1 MNNMPDTA
9 ISPPLKGL
17 KVLEISA
24 AGSFAASLLAMILA
38 DQGADVAKVG
48 LDVKNLPLN
57 PEFNAT
63 MSREARAR
71 PGLDRNKQVLQA
83 VATEADIH
91 QLVELADVVILPYDI
106 GIPYLAPESL
116 REQHPSLVIVSLC
129 EFDTLTSHAPR
140 DGVAGA
146 ATGLFTDM
154 NLYDRLFSPGTPL
167 YTTALLPSAYAAVHG
182 AAAIGLALLRRAK
195 INAGEHITV
204 SLAGS
209 FMQAQGV
216 NLIKD
221 WPGNKPLPKP
231 LRRLDRSK
239 SFHQWAAASVANL
252 DNSLQPFSHL
262 YECADGEKLCVLCS
276 PSKKLPP
283 QLLRALGLWETACE
297 KLGISE
303 EDFAKDTKLNLRK
316 NRGLVKILKSEF
328 AKQPV
333 AYWDDKLG
341 AVAPVAKLR
350 STKEWFA
357 SSLARNLGM
366 RSDVI
371 DPIAGSVGVPGPLV
385 TVNSYSDIQP
395 RTLVPEAEELI
406 QNWNSVESFTLT
418 AEGAGASDGGLTN
431 GLKVLELTTVVAAPH
446 CGICLSQHGAESTR
460 IASPDPKHDAL
471 VEVIAAV
478 DVQRGKKNI
487 IADLKTDAGQDQL
500 RELVG
505 EADVVVCNMRP
516 EAATRLNVDFAGIK
530 AIKKNVVYC
539 RISAY
544 PNSERPGYDPL
555 LQVATGVVDGYRSDS
570 GSGLPN
576 FLGLAGSVDYG
587 GGATGFLASVFG
599 LMVQARNG
607 GQGAYNVTASLA
619 QFAQFIQSN
628 RIVAD
633 DGLPELSESEIPL
646 ARTRDEKGWEYLPA
660 AQFDGDSQEVQPVP
674 VVTLKSLKETAV
686 PVTAAQVGKSCPD
699 DLPAVSVITQEQHD
713 GGSDHFPAPTQ
724 VRFENASNPIILPAT
739 VPATSGEDGR

>member
-1 MNNMPDTA
+1 MNTSLDSA
-9 ISPPLKGL
+9 ASPPLSGL

-38 DQGADVAKVG
+38 EQGADVAKVG
-48 LDVKNLPLN
+48 LDAENLPVN
-57 PEFNAT
+57 PEFST
-63 MSREARAR
+63 SVSRETRAR
-71 PGLDRNKQVLQA
+71 PGIDRNKQVLQA
-83 VATEADIH
+83 VATERDIR
-91 QLVELADVVILPYDI
+91 QLVELADVVVLPYDT
-106 GIPYLAPESL
+106 GNPELVPQAL
-116 REQHPSLVIVSLC
+116 REKYPSLVVVSLC

-146 ATGLFTDM
+146 ATGMFTDM
-154 NLYDRLFSPGTPL
+154 NMYDRLFSPGTPL

-182 AAAIGLALLRRAK
+182 AAAVGLALLRRAK
-195 INAGEHITV
+195 INVGEHVTV

-209 FMQAQGV
+209 FLQAQCV

-276 PSKKLPP
+276 PSKKHPP

-297 KLGISE
+297 KFGISE
-303 EDFAKDTKLNLRK
+303 EDFAKDTKLNIRK
-316 NRGLVKILKSEF
+316 NRGLVKMLKSAF
-328 AKQPV
+328 AKQSA
-333 AYWDDKLG
+333 AYWDEKLG
-341 AVAPVAKLR
+341 AVVPVAKLR
-350 STKEWFA
+350 STEEWFA
-357 SSLARNLGM
+357 GSLAREIGL
-366 RSDVI
+366 RTDVI

-385 TVNSYSDIQP
+385 YVNSYSAIQP
-395 RTLVPEAEELI
+395 RTIVPEAEELI
-406 QNWNSVESFTLT
+406 QNWKSTESFTLT
-418 AEGAGASDGGLTN
+418 AEGAGTSDGGMTS
-431 GLKVLELTTVVAAPH
+431 GLKVLELTTVVAAPY

-460 IASPDPKHDAL
+460 IASPDPKHDDL
-471 VEVIAAV
+471 VEVIAAT

-516 EAATRLNVDFAGIK
+516 EAAAKLNVDFAGIK

-555 LQVATGVVDGYRSDS
+555 LQVATGVVDSYRSDS

-587 GGATGFLASVFG
+587 GGATGFLASVLG
-599 LMVQARNG
+599 LVGQARNG

-628 RIVAD
+628 KIVTG
-633 DGLPELSESEIPL
+633 DGLPELSESDIPL
-646 ARTRDEKGWEYLPA
+646 AQTRDENGWEYLPT
-660 AQFDGDSQEVQPVP
+660 AQTDGDSQEALPVP

-686 PVTAAQVGKSCPD
+686 SVTSEQVGKPCSV
-699 DLPAVSVITQEQHD
+699 DLPADSVIRQEQHD
-713 GGSDHFPAPTQ
+713 GSTDHFPAPTH
-724 VRFENASNPIILPAT
+724 VRFERAANPLILPAT
-739 VPATSGEDGR
+739 VLPTPKKIGR